1 MQPTSNR
8 EQAAE
13 FKKWL
18 DSSEREFAPIEAS
31 CNGQKPTPAIEMDE
45 DTRKFEALME
55 QVIGTKKTYRRQLSQ
70 YLRLKRYI
78 LRKVLRKTYIIA
90 VHTTADVLKVTCFM
104 LRVTSL

>member
-1 MQPTSNR
+1 
-8 EQAAE
+8 
-13 FKKWL
+13 
-18 DSSEREFAPIEAS
+18 
-31 CNGQKPTPAIEMDE
+31 MDK

-78 LRKVLRKTYIIA
+78 LRKVFRKTYIIA